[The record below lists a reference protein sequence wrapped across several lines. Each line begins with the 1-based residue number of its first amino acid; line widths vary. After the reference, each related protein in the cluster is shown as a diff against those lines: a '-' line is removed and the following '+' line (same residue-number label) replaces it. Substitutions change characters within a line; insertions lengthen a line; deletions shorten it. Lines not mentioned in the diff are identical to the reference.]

1 MRLPPR
7 GYDNARSEAG
17 VIRSSVGRG
26 YSALII
32 TGCNARNVRAIK
44 ADIGQF
50 AIAKLGQFA
59 DIALIVPEPLDHA
72 NEREQHNKSP
82 CLTIQLLRESF
93 IVEMNIE
100 RHTALQ
106 KFQCC
111 GAAKLIL
118 HSGSKEWLTFRH
130 GWLNRRR
137 KRPLQGR
144 TSVNSL

>member
-1 MRLPPR
+1 MRVVP
-7 GYDNARSEAG
+7 GHDNARNSAG
-17 VIRSSVGRG
+17 VIRLDRWPKS
-26 YSALII
+26 SALVI
-32 TGCNARNVRAIK
+32 TGRNAANVRAIK

-59 DIALIVPEPLDHA
+59 DIALIVPERLDHA

-93 IVEMNIE
+93 IVEMNIV

-137 KRPLQGR
+137 QRPLQGR